1 VLALSRVRRDH
12 SSKNRRATLTQTDRC
27 ASPCSASTSN
37 RRPCP
42 LFTSSGQVNSWL
54 SFKRLSQALPGK
66 AGGAAVTTMVDHT
79 SMRGSR
85 PHDLCASRS
94 CLGLSTSIG
103 SAIRHIV
110 DARVPPDH
118 DAAGAALAASGDWE
132 PDEPKPRIRG
142 FGVRRVLRDAR
153 NLSAERANLG
163 AYWKVSKFSAVGLR
177 PVFFLRW
184 CDADHSEPKHFSLA

>member
-110 DARVPPDH
+110 DARVPLTTTQRVLHWQLPVI
-118 DAAGAALAASGDWE
+118 GSLMNPNPVSEGLAYGEFCAMLVTYRRNVPTSVRTGRLASSLRWASGRYFSSAGVT
-132 PDEPKPRIRG
+132 RIT
-142 FGVRRVLRDAR
+142 
-153 NLSAERANLG
+153 
-163 AYWKVSKFSAVGLR
+163 VSRSI
-177 PVFFLRW
+177 
-184 CDADHSEPKHFSLA
+184 LA